1 MWSMSRG
8 DQYLRYLSLVVLV
21 IQNAS
26 QVLVLRYAAQRNQPQ
41 FIKTVAV
48 LFNEVIKLIASL
60 ILLTITTGSVK
71 WTVQS
76 LKRQY
81 FVKWL
86 ETLKVGVPALIYT
99 IQNFLL
105 YVAID
110 HLDAGTFMVTY
121 QLKILTTALF
131 TVLLLNR
138 RLSLWQWMALA
149 ILTSADEGAKH
160 VAKMVQ
166 LDSTRNL
173 SIAKTIP
180 ETVDF
185 APTNQRPLI
194 GLAAVLAAALMSGF
208 AGVYFEKILKESD
221 VSIWLRNVQLAT
233 FAIPIAL
240 VMIVSKDYATVQQNG
255 WMHGF
260 DWVVWLGTLLQSLG
274 GLLIAVV
281 VKYAD
286 NILKAFATSVA
297 IIVSTVVSI
306 FFFGIIPEPLFLLGA
321 TLVIGAV
328 VVYSIFPYST
338 KTHTPTSNDIP
349 VTQRLLDEK
358 SDVSI
363 WLRNVQLAT
372 FAIPI
377 ALVMIVS
384 KDYAT
389 VQQNGWM
396 HGFDWVV
403 WLGTLLQSLGGLLI
417 AVVVKYADNIL
428 KAFATSVAIIV
439 STVVSIFFFGI
450 IPEPLFLL
458 GATLVI
464 GAVVVYSIF
473 PYSTKTHTLTSND
486 TPETQTLLSNK
497 ERSRE
502 SRQIENC

>member
-1 MWSMSRG
+1 MWSMNRS

-48 LFNEVIKLIASL
+48 LFNEVIKLITSL

-121 QLKILTTALF
+121 QLKILTTAIF

-149 ILTSADEGAKH
+149 ILTVGIALSADEGAKH

-166 LDSTRNL
+166 LDSARNL
-173 SIAKTIP
+173 SITKTIP
-180 ETVDF
+180 GTVDF

-328 VVYSIFPYST
+328 VVYSIFPY
-338 KTHTPTSNDIP
+338 N
-349 VTQRLLDEK
+349 
-358 SDVSI
+358 
-363 WLRNVQLAT
+363 
-372 FAIPI
+372 
-377 ALVMIVS
+377 
-384 KDYAT
+384 
-389 VQQNGWM
+389 
-396 HGFDWVV
+396 
-403 WLGTLLQSLGGLLI
+403 
-417 AVVVKYADNIL
+417 
-428 KAFATSVAIIV
+428 
-439 STVVSIFFFGI
+439 
-450 IPEPLFLL
+450 
-458 GATLVI
+458 
-464 GAVVVYSIF
+464 
-473 PYSTKTHTLTSND
+473 TKTHTLTSSD
-486 TPETQTLLSNK
+486 TSETQRLLD
-497 ERSRE
+497 E
-502 SRQIENC
+502 SK

>member
-1 MWSMSRG
+1 MWSMNRS

-26 QVLVLRYAAQRNQPQ
+26 QVLVLRYAAQRNQPHGELNATIALNM
-41 FIKTVAV
+41 FKDCPITKTTV
-48 LFNEVIKLIASL
+48 LCQVVGDVES
-60 ILLTITTGSVK
+60 
-71 WTVQS
+71 
-76 LKRQY
+76 R
-81 FVKWL
+81 
-86 ETLKVGVPALIYT
+86 GVPALIYT

-121 QLKILTTALF
+121 QLKILTTAIF

-149 ILTSADEGAKH
+149 IFDCRHCTCSIGNADEGAKH

-166 LDSTRNL
+166 LDSARNL
-173 SIAKTIP
+173 SITKTIP
-180 ETVDF
+180 GTVDF

-328 VVYSIFPYST
+328 VVYSIFPY
-338 KTHTPTSNDIP
+338 N
-349 VTQRLLDEK
+349 
-358 SDVSI
+358 
-363 WLRNVQLAT
+363 
-372 FAIPI
+372 
-377 ALVMIVS
+377 
-384 KDYAT
+384 
-389 VQQNGWM
+389 
-396 HGFDWVV
+396 
-403 WLGTLLQSLGGLLI
+403 
-417 AVVVKYADNIL
+417 
-428 KAFATSVAIIV
+428 
-439 STVVSIFFFGI
+439 
-450 IPEPLFLL
+450 
-458 GATLVI
+458 
-464 GAVVVYSIF
+464 
-473 PYSTKTHTLTSND
+473 TKTHTLTSSD
-486 TPETQTLLSNK
+486 TSETQRLLD
-497 ERSRE
+497 E
-502 SRQIENC
+502 SK